1 MKTSPTFA
9 LFQSLAT
16 IALASGAAPA
26 GADEI
31 PGPRPLLSVPPRPGC
46 LHRTS
51 ELDTLGPDRE
61 GTQCRF

>member
-9 LFQSLAT
+9 LFLSLAA
-16 IALASGAAPA
+16 IAPASGAAPA

-31 PGPRPLLSVPPRPGC
+31 PGPRLLLSVPPQPGS

-61 GTQCRF
+61 ETQCRL